1 MDDHSSK
8 MLVYYLL
15 VTSCLIFSLGFIYLV
30 VEKVEDV
37 NSVKIP
43 YASLIL
49 FLISTFIQFLVSL
62 SSSVNILYKIFWFLT
77 FISIV
82 VYIFVK
88 IKSGNKDNFCN
99 RYKPYKLSDE
109 YEQYYKKVMNR
120 NQYDLIQPYKEAFEK
135 DLPRIN

>member
-1 MDDHSSK
+1 MDDHSTK